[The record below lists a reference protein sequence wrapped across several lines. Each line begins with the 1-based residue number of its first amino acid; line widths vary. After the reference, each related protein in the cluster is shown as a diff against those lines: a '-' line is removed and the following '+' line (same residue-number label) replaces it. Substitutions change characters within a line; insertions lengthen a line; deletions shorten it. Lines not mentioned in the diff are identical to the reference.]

1 MILLGVN
8 LVDLT
13 SIATQ
18 SNYEW
23 NEKGK
28 KKNTQPESSFDAT
41 WRDMFEKVRESPNF
55 PFPLPLLCSEFVLLS
70 SDRYFFVL
78 STQLITVVSQI
89 RLWWKLYI
97 YVLFNFKFINHFQ
110 LSYLQNIS
118 VLLLISCLICY
129 FIIVTPVLFK

>member
-28 KKNTQPESSFDAT
+28 KKKRNLSHRSTLRGVICLRKFANHLIFHFHCRFFVQSSFFWVLIAT
-41 WRDMFEKVRESPNF
+41 FLCFLHNWS
-55 PFPLPLLCSEFVLLS
+55 LLFHRSGYDENC
-70 SDRYFFVL
+70 
-78 STQLITVVSQI
+78 
-89 RLWWKLYI
+89 I